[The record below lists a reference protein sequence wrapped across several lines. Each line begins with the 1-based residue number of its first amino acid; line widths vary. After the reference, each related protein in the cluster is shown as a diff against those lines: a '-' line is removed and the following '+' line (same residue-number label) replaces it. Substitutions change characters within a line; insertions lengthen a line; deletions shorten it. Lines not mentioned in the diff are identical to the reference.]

1 MSMGRRKR
9 RQETLFVATSEL
21 ARSAG
26 HPFYRKLNELLA
38 EAEFDRWIEG
48 RCEPYYESSDQ
59 PGRESIPPGTYF
71 RMLLVGYFEGIES
84 QRGIAWRCGD
94 SRSLAEFLNY
104 GPQEAT
110 PDHSTLSYTRKRLPP
125 EVFDEVFQFVL
136 RIADE
141 KRLFSGKTVGV
152 DSTTLEANA
161 AMKSILR
168 RDTGEDWKQYV
179 VRLMKEEGRIDAQHE
194 PTDEEIRRYDKGRKN
209 KKVSNEEW
217 ASPVDPDAKITQLK
231 DGRTH
236 LAYKAEHVVDLESDL
251 ILAAEIRPA
260 DQGDAQTLVDSVLKA
275 QENLQQ
281 AEIETEIEEVAADKG
296 YHSAGTI
303 ELCDALGLR
312 TYIPEPKHAHDR
324 VWADKATELQ
334 RAVYENRRRMKRAKG
349 KRLGRLRSERV
360 ERSFAH
366 VCDSGGMRHSWL
378 RGLVDV
384 TKRYLIAA
392 AGHNL
397 GRILRRLFGVGKPKS
412 LQGLRALAALVQL
425 VATTLGITT
434 ASVDDRFIVSL
445 SRLAIPYPRATTS

>member
-1 MSMGRRKR
+1 MSMGRRQR
-9 RQETLFVATSEL
+9 RQESLFVAAADL
-21 ARSAG
+21 ARSPG

-48 RCEPYYESSDQ
+48 RCEPYYEAADK
-59 PGRESIPPGTYF
+59 PGRVSIPPGTFF

-84 QRGIAWRCGD
+84 QRGIAWRCSD
-94 SRSLAEFLNY
+94 SLSLHEFLNY
-104 GPQEAT
+104 APQEPT
-110 PDHSTLSYTRKRLPP
+110 PDHSTLSITRKRLPP
-125 EVFDEVFQFVL
+125 EIFDAVFQFVL
-136 RIADE
+136 KMADE
-141 KRLFSGKTVGV
+141 KRLLSGQTVGV

-168 RDTGEDWKQYV
+168 RDTGEDWREYV
-179 VRLMKEEGRIDAQHE
+179 VRLMKEEGKIDQQDE
-194 PTDEEIRRYDKGRKN
+194 PTDEEIRRFDKGRKN

-217 ASPVDPDAKITQLK
+217 GSPVDPEARITQLK

-260 DQGDAQTLVDSVLKA
+260 DHGDSQTFCDSVLKA

-281 AEIETEIEEVAADKG
+281 AEIETEIEEAAADKG
-296 YHSAGTI
+296 YHSAGTL
-303 ELCDALGLR
+303 ELCEALGLR
-312 TYIPEPKHAHDR
+312 TYLPEPKHAYDR
-324 VWADKATELQ
+324 TWTDKAPELR
-334 RAVYENRRRMKRAKG
+334 RAVYENRRRMRRAKG

-366 VCDSGGMRHSWL
+366 VCDTGGMRRSWL

-392 AGHNL
+392 AAHNL
-397 GRILRRLFGVGKPKS
+397 GRILRRLFGVGKPKT

-425 VATTLGITT
+425 VATTLRITT
-434 ASVDDRFIVSL
+434 ATVYDRLIVSFK
-445 SRLAIPYPRATTS
+445 RFAIPYSRAKTA

>member
-9 RQETLFVATSEL
+9 RQESLFVATADL

-48 RCEPYYESSDQ
+48 RCEPFYEAADK
-59 PGRESIPPGTYF
+59 PGRVSLPPGTFF
-71 RMLLVGYFEGIES
+71 RMLLVGYFEGIDS
-84 QRGIAWRCGD
+84 QRGIAWRCSD
-94 SRSLAEFLNY
+94 SLSLHEFLNY
-104 GPQEAT
+104 GPQEPT
-110 PDHSTLSYTRKRLPP
+110 PDHSTLSITRKRLPP

-136 RIADE
+136 KIADE
-141 KRLFSGKTVGV
+141 KRLVSGKTVGV

-168 RDTGEDWKQYV
+168 HDTGEDWKQYI
-179 VRLMKEEGRIDAQHE
+179 VRLMKEEGKIEAKHE
-194 PTDEEIRRYDKGRKN
+194 PTDEEVRRYDKGRKN
-209 KKVSNEEW
+209 KKVSNDEW
-217 ASPVDPDAKITQLK
+217 ASPVDPEARITQLK

-260 DQGDAQTLVDSVLKA
+260 DHGDSQTLCDSVLKA

-281 AEIETEIEEVAADKG
+281 AEIETQIEEIAADKG

-312 TYIPEPKHAHDR
+312 TYLPEPKHAHDR
-324 VWADKATELQ
+324 VWTDKSPELQ

-366 VCDSGGMRHSWL
+366 VCDSGGMRRSWL

-392 AGHNL
+392 AAHNL
-397 GRILRRLFGVGKPKS
+397 GRILRRLFGVGKPKT
-412 LQGLRALAALVQL
+412 LQGLRAIAALLQL
-425 VATTLGITT
+425 TVATFGITIAT
-434 ASVDDRFIVSL
+434 GYDRLIVSFN
-445 SRLAIPYPRATTS
+445 RFAIPYSRATTS

>member
-1 MSMGRRKR
+1 
-9 RQETLFVATSEL
+9 
-21 ARSAG
+21 
-26 HPFYRKLNELLA
+26 
-38 EAEFDRWIEG
+38 
-48 RCEPYYESSDQ
+48 
-59 PGRESIPPGTYF
+59 
-71 RMLLVGYFEGIES
+71 
-84 QRGIAWRCGD
+84 
-94 SRSLAEFLNY
+94 
-104 GPQEAT
+104 
-110 PDHSTLSYTRKRLPP
+110 LPP
-125 EVFDEVFQFVL
+125 EVFDEMFQFVL
-136 RIADE
+136 KIADE
-141 KRLFSGKTVGV
+141 KRLLSGKTVGI

-179 VRLMKEEGRIDAQHE
+179 VRLMKEEGRSDAKHE
-194 PTDEEIRRYDKGRKN
+194 PTDEEIRRFDKGRKN
-209 KKVSNEEW
+209 KKVSNDEW
-217 ASPVDPDAKITQLK
+217 ASPVDPEARITQLK

-260 DQGDAQTLVDSVLKA
+260 DHGDAQTLCDSVLKA
-275 QENLQQ
+275 QENLRQ
-281 AEIETEIEEVAADKG
+281 AEVETEIAEAAADKG

-324 VWADKATELQ
+324 TWTDKTPELQ

-366 VCDSGGMRHSWL
+366 VCDSGGMRRSWL

-392 AGHNL
+392 AAHNL

-412 LQGLRALAALVQL
+412 LQGLRALAVLVQL
-425 VATTLGITT
+425 VAATLRITT
-434 ASVDDRFIVSL
+434 ATVYDRLIVSFN
-445 SRLAIPYPRATTS
+445 RFAIPYSRATTS

>member
-9 RQETLFVATSEL
+9 RQETLFVATAEL
-21 ARSAG
+21 TRAPA
-26 HPFYRKLNELLA
+26 HPYYRKLNERLA
-38 EAEFDRWIEG
+38 EAEIDRWIEG
-48 RCEPYYESSDQ
+48 RCEPYYEAADK
-59 PGRESIPPGTYF
+59 PGRVSLPPGTFF

-84 QRGIAWRCGD
+84 QRGIAWRCSD
-94 SRSLAEFLNY
+94 SLSLHEFLNY
-104 GPQEAT
+104 GQQEAT
-110 PDHSTLSYTRKRLPP
+110 PDHSTLSITRKRLPP

-136 RIADE
+136 KIADE
-141 KRLFSGKTVGV
+141 KRLLSGKTVGV

-168 RDTGEDWKQYV
+168 RDTGEDWREYV
-179 VRLMKEEGRIDAQHE
+179 VRLMKEEGKIDAKHE

-209 KKVSNEEW
+209 KKVSNDEW
-217 ASPVDPDAKITQLK
+217 ASPVAPDARITQLK

-260 DQGDAQTLVDSVLKA
+260 DHGDSQTMVDSVLKA

-281 AEIETEIEEVAADKG
+281 AEIETEIAEAAADKG

-312 TYIPEPKHAHDR
+312 TYIPEPQHRHDR
-324 VWADKATELQ
+324 VWTDKSPELQ

-366 VCDSGGMRHSWL
+366 VCDSGGMRRSWL

-392 AGHNL
+392 AAHNL
-397 GRILRRLFGVGKPKS
+397 GRILRKLFGVGKPKS
-412 LQGLRALAALVQL
+412 LQGLRVLAALLQL
-425 VATTLGITT
+425 TVATLRITIAT
-434 ASVDDRFIVSL
+434 GCDRLIVSFKCF
-445 SRLAIPYPRATTS
+445 AIPHPRATTS

>member
-1 MSMGRRKR
+1 M
-9 RQETLFVATSEL
+9 ATADL

-48 RCEPYYESSDQ
+48 RCEPFYEAADK
-59 PGRESIPPGTYF
+59 PGRVSLPPGTFF
-71 RMLLVGYFEGIES
+71 RMLLVGYFEGIDS
-84 QRGIAWRCGD
+84 QRGIAWRCSD
-94 SRSLAEFLNY
+94 SLSLHEFLNY
-104 GPQEAT
+104 GPQEPT
-110 PDHSTLSYTRKRLPP
+110 PDHSTLSITRKRLPP

-136 RIADE
+136 KIADE
-141 KRLFSGKTVGV
+141 KRLVSGKTVGV

-168 RDTGEDWKQYV
+168 HDTGEDWKQYI
-179 VRLMKEEGRIDAQHE
+179 VRLMKEEGKIEAKHE
-194 PTDEEIRRYDKGRKN
+194 PTDEEVRRYDKGRKN
-209 KKVSNEEW
+209 KKVSNDEW
-217 ASPVDPDAKITQLK
+217 ASPVDPEARITQLK

-236 LAYKAEHVVDLESDL
+236 LAYKAEQVVDLESDL

-260 DQGDAQTLVDSVLKA
+260 DHGDSQTMVDSVLKA

-281 AEIETEIEEVAADKG
+281 AEIETQIEEIAADKG

-312 TYIPEPKHAHDR
+312 TYLPEPKHAHDR
-324 VWADKATELQ
+324 VWTDKSPELQ

-366 VCDSGGMRHSWL
+366 VCDSGGMRRSWL

-392 AGHNL
+392 AAHNL
-397 GRILRRLFGVGKPKS
+397 GRILRRLFGVGKPKT
-412 LQGLRALAALVQL
+412 LQGLRAIAALLQL
-425 VATTLGITT
+425 TVATFGITIAT
-434 ASVDDRFIVSL
+434 GYDRLIVSFN
-445 SRLAIPYPRATTS
+445 RFAIPYSRATTS

>member
-9 RQETLFVATSEL
+9 RQESLFVATTEL

-38 EAEFDRWIEG
+38 EAAFDRWIEG
-48 RCEPYYESSDQ
+48 RCEPFYEAADQ
-59 PGRESIPPGTYF
+59 PGRASIPPGTFF
-71 RMLLVGYFEGIES
+71 RMLLVGYFEGIDS

-94 SRSLAEFLNY
+94 SLSLREFLNY
-104 GPQEAT
+104 APQEPT
-110 PDHSTLSYTRKRLPP
+110 PDHSTLSITRKRLPP

-136 RIADE
+136 KIADE
-141 KRLFSGKTVGV
+141 KRLLSGKTVGV

-168 RDTGEDWKQYV
+168 RDTGEDWREYV
-179 VRLMKEEGRIDAQHE
+179 VRLMKEEGKIDKKDE
-194 PTDEEIRRYDKGRKN
+194 PTDEEIRRFDKGRKN
-209 KKVSNEEW
+209 KKVSNDEW
-217 ASPVDPDAKITQLK
+217 ASPVDPDARITQLK

-251 ILAAEIRPA
+251 ILAAEIRPT
-260 DQGDAQTLVDSVLKA
+260 DHGDAQTLCDSVLKA

-281 AEIETEIEEVAADKG
+281 AEVETRIEETAADKG

-324 VWADKATELQ
+324 TWTDKAPELQ
-334 RAVYENRRRMKRAKG
+334 RAVYENRRRMRRAKG

-366 VCDSGGMRHSWL
+366 VCDSGGIRRSWL

-392 AGHNL
+392 AAHNL

-412 LQGLRALAALVQL
+412 LQGLRALAAIVQL
-425 VATTLGITT
+425 VAAMLRITT
-434 ASVDDRFIVSL
+434 ATVYDRFVVSIKCF
-445 SRLAIPYPRATTS
+445 AIPHPRAMTP